1 MKKDSVKCM
10 ELLGIDKTAI
20 ETFENEGKVTIV
32 DYDGTTREADAYEE
46 KMIEATESKYPT
58 TQVYYGI
65 YSDTKFGKLL
75 SMLITNDE
83 DAKAIRAD
91 AKCSFPYA
99 WVINLDADWCSDYG
113 AIAVDNRMGTLIRVG

>member
-20 ETFENEGKVTIV
+20 ETFENKGKVTIV

-83 DAKAIRAD
+83 DAKAIRDD

-113 AIAVDNRMGTLIRVG
+113 AIAVDNRMGTLVRVG